1 MPRTP
6 TPGFARSWVAR
17 GRLGCHA
24 SATIPAE
31 IGEQAPAQNPVGCDS
46 VLLVTSARFFTV
58 ADAPY
63 FAGTVALFNSLRLT
77 GHEHE
82 LVVLDRGLAE
92 HQREALRKHVTLY
105 ELPRE
110 RFVHPYLV
118 KPFPA
123 LMELQGVVVLVDSD
137 MIVTTALEPILERA
151 AGGKICAFPNH
162 YSALWRRFDEWS
174 EIFGLAA
181 PLRSEIYLNSG
192 FVAVSVDHWPALF
205 RRWWEACEQIEIHLE
220 SGGDPELVDQPDQ
233 DALNA
238 ILRARSPRGS
248 RGPPCVRVA
257 PRSGGDRGREDTQ
270 VPGGRTDAAPAPH
283 PADLKVWQPG
293 GWRHVE
299 YQTRAYVSLLPR
311 VLFGED
317 AAIRLSPRPSRTGCA
332 PARCRSSPRAQS
344 AATTVCP
351 TFRRARRAPRRVPRD
366 APGRHSA

>member
-1 MPRTP
+1 M
-6 TPGFARSWVAR
+6 
-17 GRLGCHA
+17 
-24 SATIPAE
+24 
-31 IGEQAPAQNPVGCDS
+31 
-46 VLLVTSARFFTV
+46 
-58 ADAPY
+58 
-63 FAGTVALFNSLRLT
+63 
-77 GHEHE
+77 
-82 LVVLDRGLAE
+82 
-92 HQREALRKHVTLY
+92 TLY
-105 ELPRE
+105 ELPEE

-238 ILRARSPRGS
+238 ILRSEITPEAVEVLPAYEWHLDRVEIEDERTLRCRAGEQMQPLLHTPRT
-248 RGPPCVRVA
+248 PKVAAWWLA
-257 PRSGGDRGREDTQ
+257 PR
-270 VPGGRTDAAPAPH
+270 
-283 PADLKVWQPG
+283 
-293 GWRHVE
+293 
-299 YQTRAYVSLLPR
+299 
-311 VLFGED
+311 
-317 AAIRLSPRPSRTGCA
+317 
-332 PARCRSSPRAQS
+332 
-344 AATTVCP
+344 
-351 TFRRARRAPRRVPRD
+351 
-366 APGRHSA
+366 